1 MVFCY
6 LGPTVSKTIE
16 NDITMETNKKE
27 LYEAPSILVMEV
39 KVEGVVCASPY
50 GTQDYNPYSLDE
62 D

>member
-1 MVFCY
+1 
-6 LGPTVSKTIE
+6 
-16 NDITMETNKKE
+16 METNKKE

-50 GTQDYNPYSLDE
+50 GTQDYNTYSLDE